1 MRKPRHALLSA
12 PMERILVAMRDD
24 PEEELTR
31 SGRAWW
37 LAYDQVNGKDCNRL
51 LQYALIK
58 IGYDDGKDYET
69 FEITDDGRKV
79 LEDPDWIPRIM
90 RSQKER
96 EAEVEAW
103 TRGEK

>member
-1 MRKPRHALLSA
+1 MRKARHALLSA

-51 LQYALIK
+51 LQYALINVVSL
-58 IGYDDGKDYET
+58 DND
-69 FEITDDGRKV
+69 RKPLRAV
-79 LEDPDWIPRIM
+79 IFPFAMTLVRRTQNNFNNPRRGLEQGALVRVGPVP
-90 RSQKER
+90 
-96 EAEVEAW
+96 
-103 TRGEK
+103 

>member
-1 MRKPRHALLSA
+1 MRTQRHALLS
-12 PMERILVAMRDD
+12 PSMERILVAMRDD

-31 SGRAWW
+31 SGRQWW
-37 LAYDQVNGKDCNRL
+37 IGDEQVNGADCMRL
-51 LQYALIK
+51 LQHCLIK

-79 LEDPDWIPRIM
+79 LVDQNWVPRIM
-90 RSQKER
+90 RSQEER

-103 TRGEK
+103 TRGKK